1 MTTVAVLGHR
11 GMLGQVVARY
21 FAEGGADVRTT
32 ELRWF
37 PTCPSRFVD
46 WAAESDYV
54 VNCIKGNWVDL
65 ALLPLQ
71 LGERCNLIQPST
83 DAIAE
88 DTPYAEA
95 KRIAERCHGL
105 VIRAGLIDVDNQ
117 PQTAYINWL
126 CNPVTPL
133 EWAQQA
139 WRWMG
144 ETGTRGYGRNLV
156 TRWQVAYAVA
166 QVYGRPTPRVGS
178 AGDRNRVQECYD
190 LPPLAEALETFRE
203 WMAS

>member
-1 MTTVAVLGHR
+1 MTSVAVLGHR

-21 FAEGGADVRTT
+21 LAEVGVEVRTT

-37 PTCPSRFVD
+37 PACPSRLVE

-54 VNCIKGNWVDL
+54 VNCIRGDFMEN

-88 DTPYAEA
+88 DTPYAQA
-95 KRIAERCHGL
+95 KRIAERCYGL
-105 VIRAGLIDVDNQ
+105 VIRAGIIDVDNQ
-117 PQTAYINWL
+117 PQTAYTNWL

-133 EWAQQA
+133 EWAAQA

-144 ETGTRGYGRNLV
+144 EVGTRGYGRALV
-156 TRWQVAYAVA
+156 TRWQVAHAVS
-166 QVYGRPTPRVGS
+166 QVYGRPMPSVGH
-178 AGDRNRVQECYD
+178 ADGRNRVQECYD

-203 WMAS
+203 WMAG